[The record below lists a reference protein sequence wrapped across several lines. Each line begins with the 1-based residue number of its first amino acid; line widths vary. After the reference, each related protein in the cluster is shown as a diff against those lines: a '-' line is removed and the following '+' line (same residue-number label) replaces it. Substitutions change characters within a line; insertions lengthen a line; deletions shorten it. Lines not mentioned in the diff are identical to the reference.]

1 MKEEIIY
8 YLKLLHFLQNQ
19 TLNKDELN
27 RLVQYLELNDIEIN
41 TSDIHL
47 NAIEEVD
54 DSIISLALIRDV
66 KHISIDKNY
75 IIYNKKKFPFNN
87 IYPNDQYEN
96 LITQTINFISK
107 RCNVNKDSTIIYFGY
122 SGAGK
127 STLCDHILSNFPDQ
141 KTFRLYE
148 VYLNKYYI
156 YYNGLKSETKSI
168 DDDKYIFKSNNIKN
182 VINNFSRK
190 RPNGVNN
197 NSSRSHVILELIFE
211 GCIVR
216 LIDLCGNEKA
226 NGQKELLTETNF
238 INTSLFN
245 LSRYLTIGNNFKQ
258 NNCKLLDVVR
268 KSNNIIFTLLMNDN
282 ENNLAVNHLLMLKS
296 FLKTLAKTAPMVIEA
311 VQSFNDMIKI

>member
-8 YLKLLHFLQNQ
+8 YLKLLHFLQKQ
-19 TLNKDELN
+19 TLTEDELN
-27 RLVQYLELNDIEIN
+27 KLIQYIELNDIDTNI
-41 TSDIHL
+41 SDIHL
-47 NAIEEVD
+47 NVIEEVQ
-54 DSIISLALIRDV
+54 DSIISLVLIRDV
-66 KHISIDKNY
+66 KHINIDNNC

-87 IYPNDQYEN
+87 IYGNDQYNN
-96 LITQTINFISK
+96 LILQSKNFIQK
-107 RCNVNKDSTIIYFGY
+107 RCNVNKDSTLILFGY
-122 SGAGK
+122 SSSGK
-127 STLCDHILSNFPDQ
+127 STLCDHILSNFSDQ

-148 VYLNKYYI
+148 VYLNKYYV
-156 YYNGLKSETKSI
+156 YYNGLKSETKTV
-168 DDDKYIFKSNNIKN
+168 DEDKYIFKTNNIKN
-182 VINNFSRK
+182 VMLNFSRK

-197 NSSRSHVILELIFE
+197 TSSRSHVILELIFE

-226 NGQKELLTETNF
+226 TGQKELLAETNF

-282 ENNLAVNHLLMLKS
+282 ANNLAVNHLLMLKS
-296 FLKTLAKTAPMVIEA
+296 FLKTLAKAAPLVVET
-311 VQSFNDMIKI
+311 VQTINDIIQI